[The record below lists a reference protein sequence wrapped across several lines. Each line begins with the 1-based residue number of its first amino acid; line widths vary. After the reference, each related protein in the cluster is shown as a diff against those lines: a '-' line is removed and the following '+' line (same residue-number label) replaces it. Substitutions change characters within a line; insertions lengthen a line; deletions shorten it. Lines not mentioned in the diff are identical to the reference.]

1 MEYTLINKYLSG
13 NATEEEVEKIFKWI
27 ETSSENKATFI
38 KYKKTWAL
46 TIESSGDYELAR
58 QQVLIKIKRRKRRK
72 SLSKLWKYAA
82 ILIGFIGI
90 YFFVIQNKTTDIQDG
105 QLIIAEENIILELD
119 NGKVKVID
127 ANGKEKIIDKSGK
140 IAGTQIGNLID
151 YKSENEVE
159 ELVYNKLTIPYGKKF
174 QIVLSDGTKVHLNA
188 GTSLKYPVKFIK
200 GENRQVFLDGEAYF
214 EVTKDESNPFVVS
227 ADEIDIRVLG
237 TQFNV
242 SSYPEDDHINTV
254 LIEGAVSVYNKDEAY
269 NPETTTILKPGFK
282 AAWEKKNN
290 QIVIEEADTEMYTAW
305 INGRIIFRHTSFK
318 NIIKKLE
325 RHYNVVIVNNNE
337 ALSNEQFAASF
348 DIETIEQVFKSFN
361 ANYAID
367 YTIKNNQIIIN

>member
-90 YFFVIQNKTTDIQDG
+90 YFFVIQNETTDIQDG

-159 ELVYNKLTIPYGKKF
+159 ELVYNKLTVPYGKKF
-174 QIVLSDGTKVHLNA
+174 QIILSDGTKVHLNA

-282 AAWEKKNN
+282 AAWDKRNN

-348 DIETIEQVFKSFN
+348 DIETIEQVLKSFN

>member
-348 DIETIEQVFKSFN
+348 DIETIEQVLKSFN

>member
-90 YFFVIQNKTTDIQDG
+90 YFFVIQNETTDIQDG

-282 AAWEKKNN
+282 AAWDKRNN

>member
-254 LIEGAVSVYNKDEAY
+254 LIEGAVSVYNKDEGY

-282 AAWEKKNN
+282 AEWEKRNN

-348 DIETIEQVFKSFN
+348 DIETIEQVLKSFN

>member
-90 YFFVIQNKTTDIQDG
+90 YFFVIQNETTDIQDG

-159 ELVYNKLTIPYGKKF
+159 ELVYNKLTVPYGKKF
-174 QIVLSDGTKVHLNA
+174 QIILSDGTKVHLNA

-348 DIETIEQVFKSFN
+348 DIETIEQVLKSFN

>member
-159 ELVYNKLTIPYGKKF
+159 ELVYNKLTVPYGKKF
-174 QIVLSDGTKVHLNA
+174 QIILSDGTKVHLNA

-348 DIETIEQVFKSFN
+348 DIETIEQVLKSFN